1 MTTTKR
7 TTYSC
12 PVAAAIALEMEAM
25 DARMEARFAAMK
37 AKREAGMAEMKAQ
50 VEEAVRVQVEAA
62 LAPLWVQLRAIQ
74 AEVAP
79 ISL

>member
-25 DARMEARFAAMK
+25 DARMEARFAAMD
-37 AKREAGMAEMKAQ
+37 AYYAEMKAKRDADMAEM
-50 VEEAVRVQVEAA
+50 EEAFR
-62 LAPLWVQLRAIQ
+62 VQLRAIQ

-79 ISL
+79 IGL